1 MKDIELVLISVSD
14 LEILDFTQ
22 YKTLSI
28 EQKKALVND
37 SERGYHEGNFFR
49 FYLVKNG
56 EEIVGVLNMCGH
68 GNNEISVAPEII
80 EGHRNKG
87 FATKGLKQ
95 AYLEAKKFGFKVVVA
110 GIRKENIASQRLHEK
125 LGFNFKEEFVS
136 KNGNSMK
143 KYLKVL

>member
-1 MKDIELVLISVSD
+1 MKDIELVSISVSD

-56 EEIVGVLNMCGH
+56 EEIV
-68 GNNEISVAPEII
+68 
-80 EGHRNKG
+80 
-87 FATKGLKQ
+87 
-95 AYLEAKKFGFKVVVA
+95 
-110 GIRKENIASQRLHEK
+110 
-125 LGFNFKEEFVS
+125 EESTEVDE
-136 KNGNSMK
+136 
-143 KYLKVL
+143 